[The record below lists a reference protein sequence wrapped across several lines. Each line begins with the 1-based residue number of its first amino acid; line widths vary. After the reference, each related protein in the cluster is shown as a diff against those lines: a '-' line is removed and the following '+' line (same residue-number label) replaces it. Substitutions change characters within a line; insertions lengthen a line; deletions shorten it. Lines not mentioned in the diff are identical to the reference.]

1 MICGIFM
8 IVCSTFVVLFFLL
21 KKGPLYVKTAWRENQ
36 DLLKMPADPFTKLFK
51 LLIVV
56 LKSMLRIF
64 TNIEVVYY
72 LTYGALAYVAMMVH
86 PFFYA
91 FHLTEFIIRYPTL
104 SSVLQSIWEPK
115 MQLLLSYILIILF
128 DFYFSLIGFIWL

>member
-1 MICGIFM
+1 
-8 IVCSTFVVLFFLL
+8 
-21 KKGPLYVKTAWRENQ
+21 
-36 DLLKMPADPFTKLFK
+36 MPADPFTKLFK

-104 SSVLQSIWEPK
+104 SSAKYLGAQNAAVAKL
-115 MQLLLSYILIILF
+115 YF
-128 DFYFSLIGFIWL
+128 DYFI